1 MMLINPYMCQNIRCD
16 GFFAFTGLGVQTGP
30 WLPVS
35 SPATSAGGDV
45 SVRRRR
51 GAGPHLVAPA
61 RAPRRR
67 AAQLP
72 TLALQA
78 SHQGIPASPPLFI
91 VSPRLAAPRL
101 TSLACRWDRSGPAA
115 ATAATP
121 IDSLSPSPSASTTST
136 VRLPRSKRLMMLL
149 GFGLLDFAP
158 LIPATAGDFVYNAL
172 SPMVAPDVVFGQ
184 DDEGFQPLV
193 DYADAG
199 NDKSCLARWDYRDP
213 RGLFALVHELR

>member
-1 MMLINPYMCQNIRCD
+1 
-16 GFFAFTGLGVQTGP
+16 
-30 WLPVS
+30 
-35 SPATSAGGDV
+35 
-45 SVRRRR
+45 
-51 GAGPHLVAPA
+51 
-61 RAPRRR
+61 
-67 AAQLP
+67 
-72 TLALQA
+72 
-78 SHQGIPASPPLFI
+78 
-91 VSPRLAAPRL
+91 
-101 TSLACRWDRSGPAA
+101 
-115 ATAATP
+115 
-121 IDSLSPSPSASTTST
+121 
-136 VRLPRSKRLMMLL
+136 MMLL